1 MLWKTM
7 KWLKSTHHL
16 VLLLKQYFGRIAA
29 GWGSLQY
36 TVEYH
41 KMDTCMH
48 HLVRFSATH
57 GANKIQPSHLPV
69 ACHTSS
75 IHIVRGCS

>member
-29 GWGSLQY
+29 KDCRRLG
-36 TVEYH
+36 E
-41 KMDTCMH
+41 
-48 HLVRFSATH
+48 
-57 GANKIQPSHLPV
+57 PSIYCGIP
-69 ACHTSS
+69 
-75 IHIVRGCS
+75 